1 MTPLFSKEMDS
12 STIELNLGMHSAR
25 DRTHLPK
32 INTNGKVMIAQ
43 ADKNFDTGFNGL
55 KKRTFQSILNRE
67 ESVKFG
73 RMQTN
78 QIIDESLPG
87 RHGFLA

>member
-43 ADKNFDTGFNGL
+43 ADKNFDTGLTNSPNRKNISEMSQSL
-55 KKRTFQSILNRE
+55 RVKK
-67 ESVKFG
+67 
-73 RMQTN
+73 QT
-78 QIIDESLPG
+78 DSPSSYRG
-87 RHGFLA
+87 T